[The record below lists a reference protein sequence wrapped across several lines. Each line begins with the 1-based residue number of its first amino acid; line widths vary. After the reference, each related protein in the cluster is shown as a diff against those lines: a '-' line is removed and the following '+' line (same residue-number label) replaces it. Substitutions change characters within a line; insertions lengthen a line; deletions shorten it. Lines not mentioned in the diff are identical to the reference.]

1 MGGASQPTRPHA
13 HARRRLSAASPAV
26 RPRRWA
32 ALRGRPP
39 RVDASST
46 PPTHRSTG
54 HLLPQRLSP
63 RLLVL
68 VATLALA
75 LAPSAL
81 ASAHGAVCAAHGAAR
96 SAHATRAC
104 AHLRRTAR
112 SHRARHTSGGTHA
125 RHARKHARVHTPAVT
140 RTQPARCEDAS
151 TPLSSVG
158 EATCA
163 DGSEALC
170 QDGSTPFLD
179 AHGALVCAVQGAGE
193 QAEAAC
199 EGEVCSFDSE
209 GDASPEEA
217 LCEACRAPSAEADE

>member
-1 MGGASQPTRPHA
+1 M
-13 HARRRLSAASPAV
+13 
-26 RPRRWA
+26 
-32 ALRGRPP
+32 
-39 RVDASST
+39 
-46 PPTHRSTG
+46 
-54 HLLPQRLSP
+54 PQRLSH

-68 VATLALA
+68 AATLALA

-81 ASAHGAVCAAHGAAR
+81 ASAHGAVCAAHGAVR

-112 SHRARHTSGGTHA
+112 SHRARHRSGGAHA
-125 RHARKHARVHTPAVT
+125 KHAPKHARVHTPADT
-140 RTQPARCEDAS
+140 RTQPASCEDAS
-151 TPLSSVG
+151 TPLPSGG

-179 AHGALVCAVQGAGE
+179 AHGALVCTVQGGAGE

-199 EGEVCSFDSE
+199 EGEVCAFDSE

-217 LCEACRAPSAEADE
+217 LCEACRAPRAEADE